1 MTVSELTASVFTLM
15 PEIRDPIHGFIIYD
29 DLERALIDSRPVQRL
44 KYIHQLALGY
54 LVYPGATHSRFEHSL
69 GTMEMAGQAFE
80 AIQRNSPGLA
90 HEVFGNDGEQKR
102 WKATLRV
109 AGLLHDIGHPP
120 FSHAG
125 DDLLGEGRKHE
136 MISQEL
142 IESDEIADILTGFGP
157 YRMDPGEVAFVASG
171 QGVPP
176 NAAALVAKEIITGY
190 LGVDRMDYLRRDSYM
205 CGVAYGMFDLP
216 RLVNTLRLARAS
228 ADRATG
234 APTLALELGG
244 LNAAEG
250 LLIARFFMFSQVYF
264 HRVKEVYAAHLARF
278 LRGQLDSEQYPVDLV
293 EYLTWDDNRVLELL
307 KRNGSR
313 DARAILERSHYRLV
327 KELTLQELADTTLP
341 ERLKRELQEKFGA
354 GVIVRSS
361 EKDTVDLNPGDV
373 LVVTEDNE
381 EAEDLLL
388 YSKTLSALTAVWF
401 VRIYADRSNRERV
414 GDLVKSIIAEGDE

>member
-1 MTVSELTASVFTLM
+1 
-15 PEIRDPIHGFIIYD
+15 
-29 DLERALIDSRPVQRL
+29 
-44 KYIHQLALGY
+44 
-54 LVYPGATHSRFEHSL
+54 
-69 GTMEMAGQAFE
+69 
-80 AIQRNSPGLA
+80 
-90 HEVFGNDGEQKR
+90 
-102 WKATLRV
+102 
-109 AGLLHDIGHPP
+109 
-120 FSHAG
+120 
-125 DDLLGEGRKHE
+125 
-136 MISQEL
+136 
-142 IESDEIADILTGFGP
+142 
-157 YRMDPGEVAFVASG
+157 MDPGEVAFVASG

-341 ERLKRELQEKFGA
+341 ERLKRELQEEFGA

>member
-142 IESDEIADILTGFGP
+142 IEM
-157 YRMDPGEVAFVASG
+157 R
-171 QGVPP
+171 
-176 NAAALVAKEIITGY
+176 AK
-190 LGVDRMDYLRRDSYM
+190 
-205 CGVAYGMFDLP
+205 
-216 RLVNTLRLARAS
+216 
-228 ADRATG
+228 
-234 APTLALELGG
+234 
-244 LNAAEG
+244 
-250 LLIARFFMFSQVYF
+250 
-264 HRVKEVYAAHLARF
+264 
-278 LRGQLDSEQYPVDLV
+278 
-293 EYLTWDDNRVLELL
+293 
-307 KRNGSR
+307 
-313 DARAILERSHYRLV
+313 
-327 KELTLQELADTTLP
+327 LQA
-341 ERLKRELQEKFGA
+341 
-354 GVIVRSS
+354 
-361 EKDTVDLNPGDV
+361 
-373 LVVTEDNE
+373 
-381 EAEDLLL
+381 
-388 YSKTLSALTAVWF
+388 
-401 VRIYADRSNRERV
+401 
-414 GDLVKSIIAEGDE
+414 